1 MAVYDMLNEPRGEDR
16 VADSEAMPDTINAE
30 GPIHSPANGDS
41 RERYGSGHNH
51 PHNAVHAWRV
61 IFVSTLVVLG
71 AVLGILLGELIV
83 HSVLASHSDIPFMF
97 AYKQI
102 LETTAG
108 FDANVIAYT
117 AVVALFAALIAPAIF
132 NKIVDIGE
140 TLKRTTI
147 TEKIAVFLGFFLG
160 LIVTGI
166 VGELLVPLGRT
177 GVVLTIIIG
186 IMLIILTTYLGI
198 MMMQNVR
205 LEEFIPSG
213 GGRTLMGDEG
223 VAVPVERIK
232 LLDTNVIIDGRV
244 ADVCRTG
251 FIEGPIYV
259 PGFVLDELQHIADSA
274 DALKR
279 ARGRRG
285 LDILNQ
291 MRSELQLSVRT
302 LDSKAE
308 YAHAEEVDARLVKL
322 ARKLEGAIV
331 TNDFNLNKVAELQGV
346 PVLNINELANALKPV
361 VLPGEEMRTTVI
373 KEGKEMNQGIAYLDD
388 GTMIV
393 IEGARR
399 RIGETLDVIVSS
411 VLQTV
416 AGKMIFATI
425 KQGDENSEEENG
437 DRHDGD
443 HGYQG
448 PRGYSGGRPRRPLR

>member
-1 MAVYDMLNEPRGEDR
+1 MPVTDMLNEETGNDR
-16 VADSEAMPDTINAE
+16 VVETDALPPKTDEDTPIVSTGSARNRADGSV
-30 GPIHSPANGDS
+30 SNGQHA
-41 RERYGSGHNH
+41 SG
-51 PHNAVHAWRV
+51 ALATWRV
-61 IFVSTLVVLG
+61 IFITVLVCLG
-71 AVLGILLGELIV
+71 AALGFLLGEIIVNAVNSSKSDQVLLSAYKTTLSTPAGAYANIVGYTVIGALAATMFALAAFRRIVEVGEALRRMTLNEKFAISAGVILGLLITVMLSPMLLSIPRIGILLTIV
-83 HSVLASHSDIPFMF
+83 
-97 AYKQI
+97 
-102 LETTAG
+102 
-108 FDANVIAYT
+108 
-117 AVVALFAALIAPAIF
+117 
-132 NKIVDIGE
+132 
-140 TLKRTTI
+140 
-147 TEKIAVFLGFFLG
+147 
-160 LIVTGI
+160 
-166 VGELLVPLGRT
+166 VGV
-177 GVVLTIIIG
+177 
-186 IMLIILTTYLGI
+186 MLTYLGLV
-198 MMMQNVR
+198 MMQNVR
-205 LEEFIPSG
+205 IEEFVRP
-213 GGRTLMGDEG
+213 GRAGASEESAATG
-223 VAVPVERIK
+223 AAERIK

-244 ADVCRTG
+244 SDVCRTG

-259 PGFVLDELQHIADSA
+259 PGFVLDELQHIADSP

-291 MRSELQLSVRT
+291 MRSELPLSVRT

-322 ARKLEGAIV
+322 AKKLEGAIV

-425 KQGDENSEEENG
+425 KQNDDGSDEENG
-437 DRHDGD
+437 DRHDD
-443 HGYQG
+443 HGYPGG